1 MYDFM
6 YLFLIFFF
14 YSVLGYIIEVIACFA
29 YTKKF
34 NPSRGYLIG
43 PYIPVFGFGT
53 IIMVNL
59 LDKYKNDFL
68 ILFVLSMVICSLVE
82 YLASLL
88 MEKIFK
94 LRWWDYSHES
104 FNVNGRICL
113 KNGLLFGIGG
123 VIIIKYFHPL
133 FNNLLLSLSD
143 NLVII
148 LGIIFFSIIIL
159 DTIISTFIISK
170 LNIDTKKYINKD
182 ATKVVKEQVALSL
195 NRYNVFYKRIFKAYP
210 HINFNAN
217 IIKIKEFM
225 DDQMSKT
232 MKLVKIKDKK

>member
-14 YSVLGYIIEVIACFA
+14 YSVLGYIIEVVACFA

-170 LNIDTKKYINKD
+170 LNIDTKK
-182 ATKVVKEQVALSL
+182 
-195 NRYNVFYKRIFKAYP
+195 
-210 HINFNAN
+210 
-217 IIKIKEFM
+217 
-225 DDQMSKT
+225 
-232 MKLVKIKDKK
+232 